1 MTWRSFL
8 SRHSIMNGKDI
19 VKLQER
25 WKYLLIEVISEKETW
40 NRLWSTLCFVSGS
53 SFVKTAKP

>member
-1 MTWRSFL
+1 
-8 SRHSIMNGKDI
+8 MNGKDI